1 MKFFSVT
8 AFLRSRY
15 PLAIVAGLLLA
26 SAFPNWS
33 FAGAAWIAPAFLL
46 ALGLGR
52 SAGESFRIGY
62 VAGLAHYMASLYWL
76 LLIPVRGFP
85 ILAWLALSAFLA
97 LCPAAWLWLSA
108 RLARLPRMP
117 EPAAFPAVLRQ
128 LHRQTW
134 TDRLT
139 LALLCATLWVGLE
152 MLVAR
157 VFGGFPWNL
166 LGASQYQLIPLVQ
179 IASITGVYG
188 VSFLVVWTS
197 VSLLH
202 ALAAVIARP
211 QFRSG
216 WMAELLPALAAI
228 AATFAFGFHHLR
240 HAPAAGNTLKV
251 ALVQP
256 SIPQTLIWNPEGDLE
271 RFREL
276 MALSQEALTNDVDLL
291 IWPEAAIPGL
301 LRYHRDVR
309 EPILGLARSNRV
321 WMIVGADDAE
331 PIRETPDPED
341 AEIYNASFLISPLGE
356 LGPCYR
362 KRNLVIF
369 GEYIP
374 LERWLPIVKWLTPVT
389 GSFTPGTAVVP
400 FEMEFNRDRTGGG
413 RPDAR
418 VKTSALIC
426 FEDNFPHLVRE
437 YADEETDFL
446 VNLTNNGWFGESAAQ
461 WQHAANAVFRSIEN
475 GLPLVRCTNNG
486 LTCWVD
492 SRGRLR
498 DIFRDAGGGVY
509 GAGYLLAEI
518 PLREGATRQP
528 TFYNRHGDWFGWTCT
543 GISCVAIGVAWLRSR
558 ARVEA

>member
-1 MKFFSVT
+1 M
-8 AFLRSRY
+8 
-15 PLAIVAGLLLA
+15 
-26 SAFPNWS
+26 
-33 FAGAAWIAPAFLL
+33 
-46 ALGLGR
+46 GLGR

-271 RFREL
+271 R
-276 MALSQEALTNDVDLL
+276 
-291 IWPEAAIPGL
+291 
-301 LRYHRDVR
+301 
-309 EPILGLARSNRV
+309 
-321 WMIVGADDAE
+321 
-331 PIRETPDPED
+331 
-341 AEIYNASFLISPLGE
+341 
-356 LGPCYR
+356 
-362 KRNLVIF
+362 
-369 GEYIP
+369 
-374 LERWLPIVKWLTPVT
+374 
-389 GSFTPGTAVVP
+389 
-400 FEMEFNRDRTGGG
+400 
-413 RPDAR
+413 
-418 VKTSALIC
+418 
-426 FEDNFPHLVRE
+426 
-437 YADEETDFL
+437 
-446 VNLTNNGWFGESAAQ
+446 
-461 WQHAANAVFRSIEN
+461 
-475 GLPLVRCTNNG
+475 
-486 LTCWVD
+486 
-492 SRGRLR
+492 
-498 DIFRDAGGGVY
+498 
-509 GAGYLLAEI
+509 
-518 PLREGATRQP
+518 
-528 TFYNRHGDWFGWTCT
+528 
-543 GISCVAIGVAWLRSR
+543 
-558 ARVEA
+558 